1 VYHWWDF
8 TPDAPSV
15 KYYSQLIDLSNTRI
29 AQTATGGDSTFITL
43 TEDERV
49 K

>member
-1 VYHWWDF
+1 MHED
-8 TPDAPSV
+8 TQIESNL
-15 KYYSQLIDLSNTRI
+15 KYYSQLIDLSNTSI
-29 AQTATGGDSTFITL
+29 QQTATGDDSTFIVL